1 MCSLRLREQS
11 PAHSPSMNQNAKS
24 SRPGTGEVAVVDH
37 RLGQTA
43 AGVGGIVEGEKRA
56 AAGCAGVEVEGRS
69 HSSEAAGMDAMGAAD
84 AGLEEDLLMS
94 GRCRSAEHGSL
105 AGAGQSCYMFLVEQC
120 RQERGEV
127 HHLAL
132 TAAGEEVAYG
142 SGSGFPTPACFQ
154 SSARPGDL

>member
-11 PAHSPSMNQNAKS
+11 PAHSPSTNQNAKS

-56 AAGCAGVEVEGRS
+56 EAGCAGVEVGGRS
-69 HSSEAAGMDAMGAAD
+69 HSSGVAGRDAMGAAD
-84 AGLEEDLLMS
+84 AGLEEDLLMT

-105 AGAGQSCYMFLVEQC
+105 AGAGQSYMILVEHC

-132 TAAGEEVAYG
+132 IAAGEEVAYG